1 MKTRIVITALMGM
14 SFAINAQ
21 QNKIGPTGN
30 VGIGILSPTHK
41 LHINLGASQVKTY
54 TYGAE
59 ITVKTQGGW
68 ARAFRIRNEADDK
81 TAVYGALNGAAYIS
95 TGFDI
100 AQDATGYKNQR
111 LTVKTNGNVG
121 IGTTNPSEQL
131 EVKGNI
137 KTTGNFMS
145 NDYRNASGVAMLSFA
160 SNSLR
165 LGANKLVVAANGNI
179 GIGTLNPTHKLHINL
194 GASQLKT
201 YTYGAEVT
209 VNTAGGWA
217 RAFRLR
223 NENDDRTAVFGSL
236 NGSAYI
242 STGFD
247 IAGDQTGYKNQKL
260 TINTNGDVGIGTTNT
275 KGYKLGVNGKIAA
288 TEVKV
293 AMFNNWADFV
303 FDEEYNLPS
312 LTEVEN
318 HIQKNGHLK
327 DIPSAEEVAK
337 DGFFLGEMDAKLLQ
351 KIEELTLYTIEQEK
365 ELTLLKKQSSKI
377 EQLEKENEEL
387 KQLAD
392 QLKQLQARLEK
403 LEQTK

>member
-1 MKTRIVITALMGM
+1 MKTRILMIALMGI

-21 QNKIGPTGN
+21 QNQIGPTGN
-30 VGIGILSPTHK
+30 VGIGTLSPTHK
-41 LHINLGASQVKTY
+41 LHVNNGASQFITY
-54 TYGAE
+54 SYGAE
-59 ITVKTQGGW
+59 ITVKTTGGW
-68 ARAFRIRNEADDK
+68 ARGFRIRNENDNK
-81 TAVYGALNGAAYIS
+81 TAVYGALNGSAYIS

-100 AQDATGYKNQR
+100 ASDATGYKNQR

-121 IGTTNPSEQL
+121 IGITNPSQRL
-131 EVKGNI
+131 DVIGSIKASGNV
-137 KTTGNFMS
+137 MS
-145 NDYRNASGVAMLSFA
+145 NNYRNISGGVMLSYA
-160 SNSLR
+160 SSR
-165 LGANKLVVAANGNI
+165 ISLGANKLIVAANGNI
-179 GIGTLNPTHKLHINL
+179 GIGTLSPTHKLHINL

-209 VNTAGGWA
+209 VNTGGGWA

-247 IAGDQTGYKNQKL
+247 IAGDATGYKNQKF
-260 TINTNGDVGIGTTNT
+260 TVTTDGDVGIGTTNT
-275 KGYKLGVNGKIAA
+275 KGFKLGVNGKIAA

-303 FDEEYNLPS
+303 FDENYELPS

-318 HIQKNGHLK
+318 HIQKHGHLK
-327 DIPSAEEVAK
+327 DIPSAEEVEK

-365 ELTLLKKQSSKI
+365 EITQLKNQTTKI
-377 EQLEKENEEL
+377 EKLEVENLEL
-387 KQLAD
+387 KIIVN
-392 QLKQLQARLEK
+392 QLQQIQTRLEK
-403 LEQTK
+403 LEKE